1 MTKSP
6 LRSSPR
12 SPPPPPVLLQGG
24 YGAVARYLLKNIRA
38 QHPGGLSSSLGV
50 HGSTVH
56 VKRFSNGFSSTDP
69 SGPPNGWPRSRWAVL
84 GTVPTAFSRRASRPL
99 PSPVSYRRPH
109 LRRNRPRPPHAR
121 RTSTAAGALHRRRS
135 PLPSN
140 RRRARLAPARMLI
153 SPVPPR
159 AGSRFPEAHRGSAT
173 LRRLASPAPLA
184 AALRMLAGPA
194 ARPLRLGGAFLP
206 RALVGRAPQRP
217 RRACSLARPS
227 LGARAQACGRSAGR
241 GVSRDGLACGRARG
255 ALPAA
260 LSPRAPR
267 GSWSPPSPGR
277 RPASVMSWTRLGPLV
292 SLL

>member
-1 MTKSP
+1 MAAEQVGCPGDSADRFLSQGVP
-6 LRSSPR
+6 
-12 SPPPPPVLLQGG
+12 SPPFPRTLPETTPAAQPTPP
-24 YGAVARYLLKNIRA
+24 AA
-38 QHPGGLSSSLGV
+38 
-50 HGSTVH
+50 
-56 VKRFSNGFSSTDP
+56 
-69 SGPPNGWPRSRWAVL
+69 
-84 GTVPTAFSRRASRPL
+84 
-99 PSPVSYRRPH
+99 
-109 LRRNRPRPPHAR
+109 RPPHVHR
-121 RTSTAAGALHRRRS
+121 GRSPHRRRS

-140 RRRARLAPARMLI
+140 RRRAGLAPARMLI

-159 AGSRFPEAHRGSAT
+159 AGSRFPDAHRGSAT

-206 RALVGRAPQRP
+206 RALVGRAPHWP

-227 LGARAQACGRSAGR
+227 VGARAQACGRSAGR
-241 GVSRDGLACGRARG
+241 GAARGGLACGRARG